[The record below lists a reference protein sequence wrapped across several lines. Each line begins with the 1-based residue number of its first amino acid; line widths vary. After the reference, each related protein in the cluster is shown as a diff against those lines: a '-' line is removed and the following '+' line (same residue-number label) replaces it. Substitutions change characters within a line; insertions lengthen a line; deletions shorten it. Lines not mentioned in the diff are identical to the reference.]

1 MLAGGRSVR
10 REHSHT
16 AVRFLLKAFV
26 GRHAQRH
33 LAHLAAEAT
42 FVPILQR
49 GEERARQ
56 QNEPPS
62 TEIKKKTS
70 CCQINFNSLF
80 TADFVSSACK

>member
-1 MLAGGRSVR
+1 MR

-49 GEERARQ
+49 RRE
-56 QNEPPS
+56 S
-62 TEIKKKTS
+62 TSTK
-70 CCQINFNSLF
+70 
-80 TADFVSSACK
+80 

>member
-1 MLAGGRSVR
+1 MPKVTKRLVTKEKGDRSMLAGGRSVR

-49 GEERARQ
+49 RRE
-56 QNEPPS
+56 S
-62 TEIKKKTS
+62 TSTK
-70 CCQINFNSLF
+70 
-80 TADFVSSACK
+80 